1 MHLLHAVTGRHR
13 LGVRGGGHG
22 DLGPAN
28 GALELDL
35 DGLDLARLIVLRCL
49 TEAADDRRRE
59 PIQEQRRP
67 QCEGNLDR
75 EPEVQG

>member
-13 LGVRGGGHG
+13 LGVGGRGHG

-28 GALELDL
+28 GALELHL
-35 DGLDLARLIVLRCL
+35 DGLNLPRLIVPGRLA
-49 TEAADDRRRE
+49 EAANDRRRE
-59 PIQEQRRP
+59 PIEEQRRP
-67 QCEGNLDR
+67 QSEGNLDR